1 MLEDPTLGTEANDP
15 SRCLVIQCLRSIVL
29 RLLERGM
36 LSSGIGNSSTKCK
49 LFGQIMTPKEN
60 KNSGSPSCHCII
72 VKKKPAPKTAQN
84 LSFMRAETVLRP
96 L

>member
-1 MLEDPTLGTEANDP
+1 MPHNPALCTEANDHWRY
-15 SRCLVIQCLRSIVL
+15 SVIQCLRSVVL
-29 RLLERGM
+29 RLLERDM

-49 LFGQIMTPKEN
+49 LFGQIMTPKGN

-72 VKKKPAPKTAQN
+72 VKIPARKSAQN